1 MDLLVVSFN
10 SISFTSMNGKKPDF
24 NVDLGTI
31 TFDGPLSFINALKDL
46 IPMNGFNDPP
56 NLDVTSDGIE
66 MGYSLTLP
74 PVGVGV
80 FDLSNVSLG
89 AQLNVYFT
97 NQPISFE
104 FDFCTE
110 AQPFLLTVSFFG
122 GGGFFD
128 LAVSPQGI
136 TRMSGGLDFGG
147 SFALDIGVASGGVYV
162 LAGVSYTYD
171 QSAGSSLTGYLKCGG
186 SLDVLGIITVSVE
199 FDMSLT
205 YYSDGNRIH
214 GVATLTVEISILFF
228 SASVDLTVQR
238 DFAGGS
244 GGQATL
250 LEGGASPQLG
260 PTPVGFAE
268 QMAAADWQAYCQAF
282 A

>member
-1 MDLLVVSFN
+1 M
-10 SISFTSMNGKKPDF
+10 
-24 NVDLGTI
+24 
-31 TFDGPLSFINALKDL
+31 
-46 IPMNGFNDPP
+46 
-56 NLDVTSDGIE
+56 
-66 MGYSLTLP
+66 
-74 PVGVGV
+74 
-80 FDLSNVSLG
+80 
-89 AQLNVYFT
+89 
-97 NQPISFE
+97 
-104 FDFCTE
+104 
-110 AQPFLLTVSFFG
+110 
-122 GGGFFD
+122 
-128 LAVSPQGI
+128 
-136 TRMSGGLDFGG
+136 
-147 SFALDIGVASGGVYV
+147 ASGGVYV

-260 PTPVGFAE
+260 PTRSDLQNRWQPLTGKLIARRSRNSWAVG
-268 QMAAADWQAYCQAF
+268 QVGMWLSTADLPSTNCE
-282 A
+282 

>member
-110 AQPFLLTVSFFG
+110 AQPFLLTVSFW

-136 TRMSGGLDFGG
+136 GRTRR
-147 SFALDIGVASGGVYV
+147 A
-162 LAGVSYTYD
+162 
-171 QSAGSSLTGYLKCGG
+171 
-186 SLDVLGIITVSVE
+186 
-199 FDMSLT
+199 
-205 YYSDGNRIH
+205 
-214 GVATLTVEISILFF
+214 
-228 SASVDLTVQR
+228 
-238 DFAGGS
+238 
-244 GGQATL
+244 
-250 LEGGASPQLG
+250 
-260 PTPVGFAE
+260 
-268 QMAAADWQAYCQAF
+268 
-282 A
+282 